1 MEGFT
6 FEKIE
11 KPYWADETVW
21 LNIMLNGKKIGDLAL
36 LSKKAALACGIKV
49 LSAVLVEL
57 DMDELVPFRS
67 RTNRFVRSPEFPMN
81 DYDLSFLVDSMVKW
95 DDIYAAVM
103 AKKNE
108 LLRDVKFVDE
118 YKGKQIPAG
127 KKSVTIR
134 LVIGSD
140 QKTLTGD
147 EIEQVANSVL
157 KRIAKT
163 TFSFYPLYTL
173 LITTSNSEK
182 SSTQPSMQDSQES
195 PLQKMQDQRT
205 MREPPTRRVSSF
217 QQDRFI
223 KSYSRAVSRLTF
235 ILTRGCWTARIAEG
249 KSRRLSRLISSSAD
263 FSSR

>member
-6 FEKIE
+6 FEKNE

-57 DMDELVPFRS
+57 NMDELVPFRS
-67 RTNRFVRSPEFPMN
+67 RTNKFVRMPEFPMN
-81 DYDLSFLVDSMVKW
+81 DYDISFLVDSMVKW
-95 DDIYAAVM
+95 DDIYSCVM

-118 YKGKQIPAG
+118 YKGKQIPEG

-140 QKTLTGD
+140 EKTLTGS
-147 EIEQVANSVL
+147 EIDAVAANV
-157 KRIAKT
+157 
-163 TFSFYPLYTL
+163 
-173 LITTSNSEK
+173 
-182 SSTQPSMQDSQES
+182 
-195 PLQKMQDQRT
+195 
-205 MREPPTRRVSSF
+205 
-217 QQDRFI
+217 I
-223 KSYSRAVSRLTF
+223 KRLTKTLG
-235 ILTRGCWTARIAEG
+235 IDMRTA
-249 KSRRLSRLISSSAD
+249 
-263 FSSR
+263 

>member
-6 FEKIE
+6 FEKNE

-21 LNIMLNGKKIGDLAL
+21 LNIMLDGKKIGDLAL

-57 DMDELVPFRS
+57 DMDALVPFKS

-81 DYDLSFLVDSMVKW
+81 DYDISFLVDSMVTW
-95 DDIYAAVM
+95 NDLYNAVM

-134 LVIGSD
+134 LVIGSNE
-140 QKTLTGD
+140 KTLTGA
-147 EIEQVANSVL
+147 EIESLANSV
-157 KRIAKT
+157 
-163 TFSFYPLYTL
+163 
-173 LITTSNSEK
+173 
-182 SSTQPSMQDSQES
+182 
-195 PLQKMQDQRT
+195 
-205 MREPPTRRVSSF
+205 
-217 QQDRFI
+217 I
-223 KSYSRAVSRLTF
+223 KRLTKT
-235 ILTRGCWTARIAEG
+235 IGAEM
-249 KSRRLSRLISSSAD
+249 RA
-263 FSSR
+263 

>member
-6 FEKIE
+6 FERIE

-21 LNIMLNGKKIGDLAL
+21 LNICLNGKKIGDLAL
-36 LSKKAALACGIKV
+36 LSKKASLASGIKV

-57 DMDELVPFRS
+57 DMDELVPFKS
-67 RTNRFVRSPEFPMN
+67 RTNRFSRMPEFPMN

-127 KKSVTIR
+127 KKSLTIR

-140 QKTLTGD
+140 SKTLTGE
-147 EIEQVANSVL
+147 EIEQVANSVM
-157 KRIAKT
+157 KRISKT
-163 TFSFYPLYTL
+163 VGAE
-173 LITTSNSEK
+173 I
-182 SSTQPSMQDSQES
+182 
-195 PLQKMQDQRT
+195 RT
-205 MREPPTRRVSSF
+205 
-217 QQDRFI
+217 
-223 KSYSRAVSRLTF
+223 
-235 ILTRGCWTARIAEG
+235 
-249 KSRRLSRLISSSAD
+249 
-263 FSSR
+263 